1 MKIRDLI
8 ENLQACDPEAE
19 VSLSLEFNRENL
31 DPDQIVDDGNVL
43 FAFVPVGSHANSIGE
58 RRRRGWPA
66 PVVVSDNGDFV
77 ILEAQ
82 AGHIADAPAHPR
94 GNR

>member
-19 VSLSLEFNRENL
+19 VLLSLEFNRANL
-31 DPDQIVDDGNVL
+31 DPDQIIDDGYVK
-43 FAFVPVGSHANSIGE
+43 FAFVPLGSQANSIDE
-58 RRRRGWPA
+58 RIA
-66 PVVVSDNGDFV
+66 VSDNGGFV

-82 AGHIADAPAHPR
+82 AGHISEGTKPF
-94 GNR
+94 GGEQ